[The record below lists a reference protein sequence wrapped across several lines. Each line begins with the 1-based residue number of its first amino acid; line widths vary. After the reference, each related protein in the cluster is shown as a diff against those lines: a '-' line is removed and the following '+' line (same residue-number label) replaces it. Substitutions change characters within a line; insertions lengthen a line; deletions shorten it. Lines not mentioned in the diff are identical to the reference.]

1 MRPGARSKPKPSK
14 PIKRHSA
21 QDKARPEGSVGLAAY
36 HIMADTTCVELSKWA
51 MLHRESRNTA
61 AAVWNSAVVDGY
73 MQGASFPWAFG

>member
-1 MRPGARSKPKPSK
+1 M
-14 PIKRHSA
+14 
-21 QDKARPEGSVGLAAY
+21 GLAVH